1 MPYLLWPLLSLGVF
15 LPLTKLLQKRH
26 PRLSAV
32 FKMLATL
39 CAAALACSGGL
50 PGNSWLCLAALL
62 LCAAADG
69 LLCVHFVAG
78 MAVFAAG
85 HVAYMGWFLSRQGLT
100 WPSAALFPPLLALGA
115 VLLWRWRNHL
125 GRLKLPMAAYAVILS
140 AMGALGIPCGGL
152 TALAACLFILSDM
165 MVCRQVVMP
174 VSTVFDVSALAIYY
188 AAQLL
193 FGAACAQL

>member
-85 HVAYMGWFLSRQGLT
+85 HLAYMVWFLTRHGIEWL
-100 WPSAALFPPLLALGA
+100 SAVFLPLLALGFG
-115 VLLWRWRNHL
+115 LLWHWRDRL
-125 GRLKLPMAAYAVILS
+125 GRLGIPMCAYAVILS

-152 TALAACLFILSDM
+152 TALAAGLFILSDI

-174 VSTVFDVSALAIYY
+174 VSVTFDVSALAIYY

-193 FGAACAQL
+193 FGAACALL

>member
-1 MPYLLWPLLSLGVF
+1 MPYILWPLLSLGVF
-15 LPLTKLLQKRH
+15 LPLTKLLQKQR

-32 FKMLATL
+32 CKMLATL
-39 CAAALACSGGL
+39 CAAALALSGGL
-50 PGNSWLCLAALL
+50 KESGWLCVTALL

-85 HVAYMGWFLSRQGLT
+85 HVAYMVWFLTKQGIGWL
-100 WPSAALFPPLLALGA
+100 SAAVFLPLLALGFG
-115 VLLWRWRNHL
+115 LLWHWRDRL
-125 GRLKLPMAAYAVILS
+125 GRLGIPMCAYAVILS

-152 TALAACLFILSDM
+152 TALAAGLFILSDI

-174 VSTVFDVSALAIYY
+174 VSVTFDVSALAIYY

-193 FGAACAQL
+193 FGAACALL

>member
-1 MPYLLWPLLSLGVF
+1 MPYILWPLLSLGVF
-15 LPLTKLLQKRH
+15 LPLTKLLQKRR

-32 FKMLATL
+32 FKMMATL
-39 CAAALACSGGL
+39 CAAALALSDGLKESG
-50 PGNSWLCLAALL
+50 WLCVAALL

-85 HVAYMGWFLSRQGLT
+85 HIAYMAWFLTREGFSWL
-100 WPSAALFPPLLALGA
+100 SAALFPPLLALGFG
-115 VLLWRWRNHL
+115 LLWHWRDRL
-125 GRLKLPMAAYAVILS
+125 GGLRLPMCAYAVILS

-152 TALAACLFILSDM
+152 TALAASLFILSDM

-174 VSTVFDVSALAIYY
+174 VSVTFDVTALAIYY

-193 FGAACAQL
+193 FGAACALL

>member
-1 MPYLLWPLLSLGVF
+1 MPYILWPLLSLGVF
-15 LPLTKLLQKRH
+15 LPLTKLLQKQR

-32 FKMLATL
+32 CKMLATL
-39 CAAALACSGGL
+39 CAAGLALSRGL
-50 PGNSWLCLAALL
+50 PEGGWLCVAALL

-69 LLCVHFVAG
+69 LLCVHFVTG

-85 HVAYMGWFLSRQGLT
+85 HVAYMAWFLTRQGFSWL
-100 WPSAALFPPLLALGA
+100 SAALFPPLLALGFG
-115 VLLWRWRNHL
+115 LLWHWRDRL
-125 GRLKLPMAAYAVILS
+125 GRLGLPMCVYAVILS

-152 TALAACLFILSDM
+152 TALAACLFVLSDI

-174 VSTVFDVSALAIYY
+174 VSLAFDVSALGIYY

-193 FGAACAQL
+193 FGAACALL

>member
-1 MPYLLWPLLSLGVF
+1 MPYILWPLLSLGVF
-15 LPLTKLLQKRH
+15 LPLTKLLQKQR

-32 FKMLATL
+32 CKMLATL
-39 CAAALACSGGL
+39 CAAALALSGGL
-50 PGNSWLCLAALL
+50 KESSWLCVTALL

-69 LLCVHFVAG
+69 LLCVHFVTG

-85 HVAYMGWFLSRQGLT
+85 HVAYMVWFLTRRGIGWL
-100 WPSAALFPPLLALGA
+100 SAAVFLPLLALGFG
-115 VLLWRWRNHL
+115 LLWHWRDRL
-125 GRLKLPMAAYAVILS
+125 GRLGIPMCAYAVILS

-152 TALAACLFILSDM
+152 TALAAGLFILSDI

-174 VSTVFDVSALAIYY
+174 VSVTFDVSALAIYY

-193 FGAACAQL
+193 FGAACALL

>member
-1 MPYLLWPLLSLGVF
+1 MPCILWPLLSLGVF
-15 LPLTKLLQKRH
+15 LPLTKLLQKQH
-26 PRLSAV
+26 PHLSAV

-39 CAAALACSGGL
+39 CAAGLALSGGL
-50 PGNSWLCLAALL
+50 PENGWLCLAALL

-85 HVAYMGWFLSRQGLT
+85 HIAYMAWFLTREGFT
-100 WPSAALFPPLLALGA
+100 WLSAALFPPLLAMGFG
-115 VLLWRWRNHL
+115 LLWHWHGRL
-125 GRLKLPMAAYAVILS
+125 GRLRLPMYAYAVILS

-174 VSTVFDVSALAIYY
+174 VSVTFDVSALAIYY

-193 FGAACAQL
+193 FGAACALL

>member
-1 MPYLLWPLLSLGVF
+1 MPYILWPLLSLGVF
-15 LPLTKLLQKRH
+15 LPLTKLLQKQR

-32 FKMLATL
+32 CKMLATL
-39 CAAALACSGGL
+39 CAAALALSGG
-50 PGNSWLCLAALL
+50 PSEGGWLCVAALL

-85 HVAYMGWFLSRQGLT
+85 HVAYMAWFLTRQGLT
-100 WPSAALFPPLLALGA
+100 WLSTVIFPLLLVLGFG
-115 VLLWRWRNHL
+115 LLWHWRDRL
-125 GRLKLPMAAYAVILS
+125 GKLALPMCAYAVILS

-152 TALAACLFILSDM
+152 AALAACLFVLSDI

-174 VSTVFDVSALAIYY
+174 VSLAFDVSALGIYY

-193 FGAACAQL
+193 FGAACALL

>member
-1 MPYLLWPLLSLGVF
+1 MPYILWPLLSLGVF
-15 LPLTKLLQKRH
+15 LPMTKLLQKQR

-32 FKMLATL
+32 CKMLATL
-39 CAAALACSGGL
+39 CAAALAFSGG
-50 PGNSWLCLAALL
+50 PSEGGWLCVAALL

-85 HVAYMGWFLSRQGLT
+85 HVAYMAWFLTWQGLT
-100 WPSAALFPPLLALGA
+100 WLSAVIFPLLLALGFG
-115 VLLWRWRNHL
+115 LLWHWRDRL
-125 GRLKLPMAAYAVILS
+125 GKLALPMCAYAVILS

-152 TALAACLFILSDM
+152 AALAACLFVLSDI

-174 VSTVFDVSALAIYY
+174 VSLAFDVSALGIYY

-193 FGAACAQL
+193 FGAACALL